1 MTTKRQLQDWNKQ
14 KWERKQHAMYETYA
28 QNKWPWF
35 NDKLDPDIE
44 EYLLAAGSKSLDVL
58 DLGTCSGSQGIELAR
73 RGHRVVGTDISET
86 AVAQAKLAAGREPK
100 LAISFLI
107 DDIAESRLDDNQFDL
122 VLDRGCYCS
131 ICSFSHEEYVA
142 TVRRVLKPRGVL
154 LLKTMSSEDHR
165 FMATTRSA
173 AGKCRCLSTSP
184 KSYCGSCCR
193 RTSSSRICGT
203 AISTAACSTSRRRH
217 ASPSCETPSSCP
229 EKPCVTKIAN

>member
-1 MTTKRQLQDWNKQ
+1 MITKRQLQDWNKQ

-44 EYLLAAGSKSLDVL
+44 EYFLAAGSEGLDIL

-86 AVAQAKLAAGREPK
+86 ALSQARLAADREPK

-107 DDIAESRLDDNQFDL
+107 DDIAESRLDDSQFDL

-131 ICSFSHEEYVA
+131 ICSFNHEEYVA
-142 TVRRVLKPRGVL
+142 NVRRLLRPGGVL
-154 LLKTMSSEDHR
+154 LLKTMSSEDQR
-165 FMATTRSA
+165 FISYDKVGGREVQMPFHFTEKELRTL
-173 AGKCRCLSTSP
+173 LSP
-184 KSYCGSCCR
+184 HFDIEDMRESYFY
-193 RTSSSRICGT
+193 SSVLDEPARARFVILRNS
-203 AISTAACSTSRRRH
+203 
-217 ASPSCETPSSCP
+217 
-229 EKPCVTKIAN
+229 K

>member
-1 MTTKRQLQDWNKQ
+1 MITKRQLQDWNKE

-44 EYLLAAGSKSLDVL
+44 EYLLAAGSKSLDIL
-58 DLGTCSGSQGIELAR
+58 DLGTCSGSQGIGLAR

-86 AVAQAKLAAGREPK
+86 ALAQAKLAAAREPK

-131 ICSFSHEEYVA
+131 ICSFNHEEYVA
-142 TVRRVLKPRGVL
+142 TVRRVLKPQGVL

-165 FMATTRSA
+165 FMSYDKVGGREVQMPFHFTEEQLR
-173 AGKCRCLSTSP
+173 KLLSP
-184 KSYCGSCCR
+184 HFVIEDMRDSYFY
-193 RTSSSRICGT
+193 SSVLDEPAKARF
-203 AISTAACSTSRRRH
+203 AILRN
-217 ASPSCETPSSCP
+217 
-229 EKPCVTKIAN
+229 TK